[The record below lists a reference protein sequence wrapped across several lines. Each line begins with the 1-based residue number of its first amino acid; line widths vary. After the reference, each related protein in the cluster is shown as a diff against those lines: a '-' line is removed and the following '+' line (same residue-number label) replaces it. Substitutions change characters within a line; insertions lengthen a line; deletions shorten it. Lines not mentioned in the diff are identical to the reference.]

1 MKRFNPLALLCA
13 AAALT
18 SATITS
24 SSWAGEG
31 KANGQAI
38 SLEEQVVAQ
47 EKSPTTAR
55 PSLGSDST
63 TPPKTPLLT
72 APNGGKAP
80 PDLPRV
86 LDPSHVVF
94 AADSFFAF
102 DRSDLRLDNVRTPKQ
117 IVTEEERKSVETAR
131 RKLDTLAERL
141 KNINIESV
149 GIYGHTD
156 SDGPEIYNQKLS
168 QRRAESIRQYL
179 ISRGVPAGKIS
190 SYGEGELKPIAD
202 NATREGRAK
211 NRRVEIEIN
220 GAMAK

>member
-13 AAALT
+13 TTALT
-18 SATITS
+18 SATIFS
-24 SSWAGEG
+24 PAWAQG
-31 KANGQAI
+31 KTNSQAP

-47 EKSPTTAR
+47 ESAPADIPPSPVIDTPTAGRPPTQPTPTTPITVR
-55 PSLGSDST
+55 QILD
-63 TPPKTPLLT
+63 
-72 APNGGKAP
+72 
-80 PDLPRV
+80 PRV
-86 LDPSHVVF
+86 IF

-102 DRSDLRLDNVRTPKQ
+102 DRSDLRLDNVRTPKK
-117 IVTEEERKSVETAR
+117 IVTEEERKSVDTAR
-131 RKLDTLAERL
+131 RKLDALAERL
-141 KNINIESV
+141 KRIDIQSV

-156 SDGPEIYNQKLS
+156 SDGPDIYNQKLS

-179 ISRGVPAGKIS
+179 ISRGVPAEKIR
-190 SYGEGELKPIAD
+190 SYGEGEVKPIAD